1 MASADSSRL
10 SRRDFMRAGS
20 LSVGSCGLSLC
31 AMENAGAAPPAAGR
45 ARSCIVLF
53 LVGGPSHLETWD
65 PKPNAPVEVR
75 GPFRPISTSV
85 AGIRVSEHLPRLARL
100 AHRYTIIRTVHHD
113 ASPIHETGQQL
124 LQTGRL
130 SRNDVDFPHFGATMS
145 RHLDRKES
153 GVAPFI
159 ILPAPIGNLGVNIS
173 HGQGAG
179 FLGAAHAP
187 TVQTHFTRLLS
198 QADRDRYGKTA
209 FGDACLR
216 ALQLVEE
223 GVRCVVVNMFET
235 VYDRVTWDCHADRQ
249 CLSSTLDDYRR
260 TLCPMFDRACA
271 TLLDD
276 LHQRGLLAE
285 TLVVAMGEFGRTPR
299 LNSQGGRD
307 HWPGCWSIVLAGG
320 GVRGGQVIGVSDR
333 FGAAPASRPVTCA
346 EVTASV
352 YNAMGLPLSTQLAGP
367 DLRKWPLVEATKIRE
382 LFG

>member
-1 MASADSSRL
+1 MKKAEL
-10 SRRDFMRAGS
+10 SRRDFLRAGS
-20 LSVGSCGLSLC
+20 LAAGSAGLVLS
-31 AMENAGAAPPAAGR
+31 EAGKTEAARVSAGR
-45 ARSCIVLF
+45 AKSCIVLF
-53 LVGGPSHLETWD
+53 LVGGPSQLETWD

-85 AGIRVSEHLPRLARL
+85 AGVHISEHLPRLARL
-100 AHRYTIIRTVHHD
+100 AHRYAILRTVHHD
-113 ASPIHETGQQL
+113 AAPIHETGQQL

-130 SRNDVDFPHFGATMS
+130 SRYEIDFPHFGAMMS
-145 RHLDRKES
+145 RQLGPKQT

-159 ILPAPIGNLGVNIS
+159 ILPALIGNTGINIS

-179 FLGAAHAP
+179 ILGAAHEP
-187 TVQTHFTRLLS
+187 TVQAGFTQFLA
-198 QADRDRYGKTA
+198 QADRERYGKTA
-209 FGDACLR
+209 FGDACVHSLH
-216 ALQLVEE
+216 LVEQ
-223 GVRCVVVNMFET
+223 GARCVVVNMFET

-260 TLCPMFDRACA
+260 TLCPTFDRAYA
-271 TLLDD
+271 SLLDD
-276 LHQRGLLAE
+276 LHQRGLLEE

-320 GVRGGQVIGVSDR
+320 GVRGGQVLGASDR
-333 FGAAPASRPVTCA
+333 FAAEPSSRPITCA

-352 YNAMGLPLSTQLAGP
+352 YNALGFPLSTQLAGP
-367 DLRKWPLVEATKIRE
+367 GGRQWPVVEAAPIRE